1 MCLLEEKR
9 PHSTRKVLLTSKTQS
24 SWKKIRSIIRWS
36 PFIQVFKK
44 HRYPWI
50 QLAGHQGN
58 FQAGDAGSVLKK
70 LDSREHQ
77 CFQRLMHDRLQPFVP
92 EYRGVVEKSGERYV
106 QLQDLLCE
114 FTSPCVMDIKM
125 GVRTYLEEEL
135 EKARK
140 KPTLRKDMYQKM
152 VDVDMN
158 APTQE
163 EHSQRAVTKP
173 RYMQWRDEMSSSK
186 SDGASSKDFKK
197 TKSRESVA
205 EVLKSFFG
213 DSEIVLSKYLQR
225 LREIQATQESSVFFQ
240 SHEVIGSSLLFVHD
254 TQGNVN
260 VWMIDFGKTEPLP
273 KAVTVDHRSAW
284 VGGKPR
290 GRIISDLKLPYSSE
304 LQVASSSTYSMGSLA
319 PSQAATSVG

>member
-1 MCLLEEKR
+1 MSSGNTSVVGAETMQAKKAVLVKRNSSLLQPISEEEVLGIMERSDFEELISSMPPCECDTCQLSEDEESSPKPPPVLKR
-9 PHSTRKVLLTSKTQS
+9 QS

-140 KPTLRKDMYQKM
+140 KPTLRKDLYQKM
-152 VDVDMN
+152 ISVDAT
-158 APTQE
+158 APTEEEQQQE
-163 EHSQRAVTKP
+163 AVTKP
-173 RYMQWRDEMSSSK
+173 RYMRFRDDMSSTSSLGFRIEGIK
-186 SDGASSKDFKK
+186 TNAGSSKDYKD
-197 TKSRESVA
+197 TRSRESVCTA
-205 EVLKSFFG
+205 LRGFIGDTESVLPKYIAAL
-213 DSEIVLSKYLQR
+213 SEIAEALQ
-225 LREIQATQESSVFFQ
+225 SSNFFKTN
-240 SHEVIGSSLLFVHD
+240 ENW
-254 TQGNVN
+254 QG
-260 VWMIDFGKTEPLP
+260 
-273 KAVTVDHRSAW
+273 RS
-284 VGGKPR
+284 
-290 GRIISDLKLPYSSE
+290 
-304 LQVASSSTYSMGSLA
+304 VAD
-319 PSQAATSVG
+319 